1 MKPKLCVTN
10 QLKNHFQKG
19 IIILVATLLLA
30 IPNTRIHSFIGSYQ
44 TSSIAL
50 TANDGYEK
58 SLLEEKNIS
67 ALGLGLGLGL
77 GAIIAVGFVA
87 LVVIGVISESTDSIF
102 PESIPSKIVDQMGYK
117 KYDFSKFDN

>member
-30 IPNTRIHSFIGSYQ
+30 IPNTRIHSFVGSYQ

-50 TANDGYEK
+50 TANDRYKK

-67 ALGLGLGLGL
+67 ALVVGLELGL
-77 GAIIAVGFVA
+77 GAIIAVSFVA
-87 LVVIGVISESTDSIF
+87 LVAIGVVAESSDSIF
-102 PESIPSKIVDQMGYK
+102 SESVPYKIIDGNYK